1 LDWIDC
7 AMQIAIVVAA
17 IGPVHYQFAICGR
30 GVVQA
35 HQQIDQGGAEGP
47 GVRKSTLRNWISLG

>member
-35 HQQIDQGGAEGP
+35 HQQIDLCPAFA
-47 GVRKSTLRNWISLG
+47 LAII